1 MLKVHVLKILFSATA
16 FVASIDHVQGLSAE
30 ANESLSE
37 ALPGVDLEKRRERLR
52 NLGRLYSKKYNITMV
67 KQTEAPEGGS
77 GNATEG
83 TSGLEA
89 EDISTDVSSSPE
101 PSLEVINENEGIAEY
116 LFDGDINLTE
126 KQLEMIEASL
136 NGNSNGTRHKRQMD
150 IVSPRWA
157 NNRLYYEFGA
167 RYRQIV
173 KQALDYISARTCLTF
188 TQSSTAANRVKVV
201 SGNGCW
207 SSVGMVGGVQ
217 QLSLGKGCDQIGT
230 AAHEFIHALGSWHMH
245 SRTDRDDYIIVD
257 LTNVPESRWG
267 DFAKINGDYT
277 NNYTPYEYGSVMH
290 YAANLFTTKGYS
302 LKPRLGRY
310 LQTEGT
316 RVISYFDIKM
326 LNDHYGCH
334 ARCATNGCFNAGEP
348 RPKNCAVCNCPEGY
362 GGAKCNERPA
372 GCGEIL
378 VATAAWKTKTF
389 TFGNAAVK
397 TQRDNYMR
405 CNHWIRGPAN
415 RQIQVRVTS
424 MKNVQ
429 CGVGCRVNSIELKT
443 LPNKRMTNPRI
454 CCPVMLNQVVT
465 SYLNP
470 TPVISYNRYLTST
483 FSFQYRYV

>member
-1 MLKVHVLKILFSATA
+1 MLKVHVLKILLSAITFMA
-16 FVASIDHVQGLSAE
+16 GLDNVQGLSAE

-37 ALPGVDLEKRRERLR
+37 ALPGVDLEKRRERLK
-52 NLGRLYSKKYNITMV
+52 NLGRLYSKKYNVTTV
-67 KQTEAPEGGS
+67 RQTLTPEGGY
-77 GNATEG
+77 GNATEE
-83 TSGLEA
+83 TSELET
-89 EDISTDVSSSPE
+89 EEISTDASSSPE
-101 PSLEVINENEGIAEY
+101 PSLEVINEKEGIAEY

-126 KQLEMIEASL
+126 KQLDMIEATL
-136 NGNSNGTRHKRQMD
+136 NGNNNGSRRKRQMD
-150 IVSPRWA
+150 VVSPRWA

-405 CNHWIRGPAN
+405 CNHWIRGPSN